1 MAQYKYY
8 VNEKSRQVI
17 AVSTYEG
24 KNVKGTAK
32 ANPIDEFDIEQ
43 GKILA
48 KARCDAKIAKRRMK
62 RAKRKINEAQK
73 ILEQARAYYE
83 KMSSYYDESKSAYT
97 IAKSALDGL
106 VETM

>member
-62 RAKRKINEAQK
+62 RAQRKINAAQK

-83 KMSSYYDESKSAYT
+83 KMSSYYDESKSAYI

>member
-8 VNEKSRQVI
+8 VNEKNRQVI

-48 KARCDAKIAKRRMK
+48 KARCDAKIAKKRMQ
-62 RAKRKINEAQK
+62 RAQRKINAAQK
-73 ILEQARAYYE
+73 ILEQARTYYE
-83 KMSSYYDESKSAYT
+83 KMSSYYDDSQAAYT
-97 IAKSALDGL
+97 VAKSVLDSL
-106 VETM
+106 IETM